1 MIRQQY
7 KQIRIIKIWSK
18 YNKYKIMKQIIMIYK
33 YKIMIYN
40 KINRNNNKI

>member
-1 MIRQQY
+1 MMRQQY
-7 KQIRIIKIWSK
+7 KQIGIIKIWNK